1 MSMEEKYPGWDSLP
15 GWAHDELSRFA
26 LYEISDAGVAAILP
40 SWLEPRLAYES
51 SWEYGLF
58 LEWCT
63 EHELDPGTARLED
76 IVAERY
82 PEALRDDLHFLVFTR
97 MYSLH
102 PDYALLR
109 SDRDTSFRERRLTEM
124 MMDRLPEDT
133 RARMA
138 RAVQYTLALCSIA
151 HCHPRNNE
159 KAVLSAGEVQLI
171 HYSDIGPWVSI
182 ASNPH
187 IGPCPFG
194 EGDIMDK
201 LEALWEAAVAE
212 YGYESPEAAIDSSN
226 LIRAFK
232 GDF

>member
-1 MSMEEKYPGWDSLP
+1 MTIEEKYPGWDSLP
-15 GWAHDELSRFA
+15 EWASWELSRFA
-26 LYEISDAGVAAILP
+26 LYAIGDADVAIILT
-40 SWLEPRLAYES
+40 SWLSPRLVFRS

-58 LEWCT
+58 LEWCS
-63 EHELDPGTARLED
+63 EHGADPDAARLED
-76 IVAERY
+76 IVAERH
-82 PEALRDDLHFLVFTR
+82 PDVLRDDLHFLLYAR

-109 SDRDTSFRERRLTEM
+109 ADPDTSYREQKLTEM